1 MKNVLVVLGIV
12 VLASVAVGLYG
23 YSQRPAYLDK
33 MTEAE
38 SAQLRESK
46 AGIERCEKAI
56 PLAKDAG
63 ARYIM
68 EQGCAEM
75 RRRHMELQAEVTA
88 R

>member
-1 MKNVLVVLGIV
+1 MKNVLIVLCVV
-12 VLASVAVGLYG
+12 VLASIAVGLYG

-38 SAQLRESK
+38 AAQLRESK
-46 AGIERCEKAI
+46 VDIEMCEKA
-56 PLAKDAG
+56 LKSAKEPG
-63 ARYIM
+63 SRYIM